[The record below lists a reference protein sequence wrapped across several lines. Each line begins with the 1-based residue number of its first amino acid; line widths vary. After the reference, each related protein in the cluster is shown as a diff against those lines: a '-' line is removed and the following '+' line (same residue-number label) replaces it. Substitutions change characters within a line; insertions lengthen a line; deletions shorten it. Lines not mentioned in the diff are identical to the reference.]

1 MQLCPQIS
9 ASAHQKV
16 REVCFESV
24 QLFRGLGVAG
34 NWALRHAF
42 RNRSPAHSLR
52 AQFQQ
57 MLCCYCVFCLFSANS
72 SHRLRKPRPRAS
84 WLGPWPSPG
93 LSLFVLMGSW
103 TLFRSGLFL
112 AGFDS
117 YILQNSCV
125 FCAQV
130 WTWAALVGGCGWAV
144 AGWLAGGWPAEG
156 VGSCNY

>member
-1 MQLCPQIS
+1 ML
-9 ASAHQKV
+9 
-16 REVCFESV
+16 RERS
-24 QLFRGLGVAG
+24 LFRGLGVAG
-34 NWALRHAF
+34 SWALRHAF

-117 YILQNSCV
+117 YIFQNSCV
-125 FCAQV
+125 FLRSSLDVGCA
-130 WTWAALVGGCGWAV
+130 GGWLRLGC
-144 AGWLAGGWPAEG
+144 GWLAGGWPAKG